1 MMDKEHCRRASD
13 LGWRK
18 FITVELMIAV
28 FAGTF
33 VAGGVWISLK
43 SDVVNAHSKI
53 NAHAIAI
60 IDITED
66 VESVTTDIM
75 LIARDVSHNKESSDE
90 IKTDLKE
97 QRKDIK
103 EILRIV
109 GHD

>member
-1 MMDKEHCRRASD
+1 MDKEHCRRA
-13 LGWRK
+13 
-18 FITVELMIAV
+18 
-28 FAGTF
+28 
-33 VAGGVWISLK
+33 